1 MQDIK
6 ISELWN
12 RENSPLLV
20 MAIQGGTLIKGK
32 HECVYTVIPLLPSRV
47 KFLRKLAKLS
57 DTLSKEGNCGQPARI
72 EIRDWSL
79 IWDQEQ
85 ALKIDAT
92 YWTVEGNALRAVCY
106 GRQGKRLGQTIEI
119 DIRQFKFFA
128 DVPVIWYDD
137 EVSNS
142 VVKAKFGR
150 TFAKESLTRLKKLG
164 LHFPKSLKT
173 KSDSEIR
180 TMLMELDVL

>member
-6 ISELWN
+6 ISESWN
-12 RENSPLLV
+12 KEDFPLLV

-32 HECVYTVIPLLPSRV
+32 HECIYAVIPLLPSRV
-47 KFLRKLAKLS
+47 KFLRKLANLC
-57 DTLSKEGNCGQPARI
+57 DDLSKEGKCGQPAVI
-72 EIRDWSL
+72 DVRDWSF
-79 IWDQEQ
+79 IWDQEL
-85 ALKIDAT
+85 ALKIDAS
-92 YWTVEGNALRAVCY
+92 YWRVEGYALRAVCY

-128 DVPVIWYDD
+128 DAPVIWYDD
-137 EVSNS
+137 EISNS

-180 TMLMELDVL
+180 TMLMELEGL